1 MFLSGKCIYLFHII
15 QNTDNTKKKKRT
27 DKQRSALAQLL
38 RFLLTWNAAT
48 ISSFHKWVL
57 PVSNTG
63 IIMEQSYIY
72 FVCQTYIHLYTS
84 PSNELVANRQNQFVK
99 ESSTVKWKCD
109 MQMVK
114 LCRWLLNVTVLNK
127 CFYLI
132 FVFLFIS
139 YLFVGLKYSF
149 LYTLQVWLLCS
160 DMFTGSFL
168 TVVPTND
175 SIICLHFSLFSLDI
189 FVPHQGVCMGI
200 IDACLNSHL
209 YIRKKILLL
218 SLSQTQ

>member
-1 MFLSGKCIYLFHII
+1 MFFHKYHENKLYIYLSNSTQCFYLANVYICFILYKI
-15 QNTDNTKKKKRT
+15 QTIPRKKRT

-99 ESSTVKWKCD
+99 ESISTVKWKCD

-132 FVFLFIS
+132 FVF
-139 YLFVGLKYSF
+139 YSF
-149 LYTLQVWLLCS
+149 LIYLL
-160 DMFTGSFL
+160 
-168 TVVPTND
+168 V
-175 SIICLHFSLFSLDI
+175 
-189 FVPHQGVCMGI
+189 
-200 IDACLNSHL
+200 
-209 YIRKKILLL
+209 
-218 SLSQTQ
+218 